1 MALSPNI
8 SDRQMGFALLRLM
21 LGVNM
26 LGRVLVRL
34 PDVQQFAEGMARNF
48 SETILPEPFV
58 LVYAYVILLAE
69 GVIGV
74 LLILG
79 WKTRWALAGMGLLL
93 VSLAFGQILLQN
105 YGTVANILIYAIAVY
120 LLLTNTEYDHF
131 GIDRGFSV
139 DRK

>member
-1 MALSPNI
+1 MSQTSYKTDKQMA
-8 SDRQMGFALLRLM
+8 FALLRLT
-21 LGVNM
+21 LGINM

-48 SETILPEPFV
+48 ADTILPEPFV

-69 GVIGV
+69 AVIGL

-79 WKTRWALAGMGLLL
+79 WKTRYALAGMGLLL
-93 VSLAFGQILLQN
+93 ASLTIGQILLQN

-120 LLLTNTEYDHF
+120 LMLTNTEHDHF
-131 GIDRGFSV
+131 GIDTGFSF
-139 DRK
+139 KK

>member
-1 MALSPNI
+1 MSQTSYKTDKQMA
-8 SDRQMGFALLRLM
+8 FALLRLT
-21 LGVNM
+21 LGINM

-48 SETILPEPFV
+48 ADTILPEPFV

-69 GVIGV
+69 AVIGA

-79 WKTRWALAGMGLLL
+79 WKTRYALAAMGLLL
-93 VSLAFGQILLQN
+93 ASLTIGQILLQN

-120 LLLTNTEYDHF
+120 LMLTNTEHDHF
-131 GIDRGFSV
+131 GIDTGFSF
-139 DRK
+139 RK